1 MKEVTLGKTVSR
13 RSFVKMSAATIAATW
28 AAGTLWNGALKEQV
42 LADEAPGNAEP
53 SIRMVRS
60 TCRCCGKMECGS
72 WITVTNGRVT
82 HIEGDPT
89 AIASRGNL
97 CPKGRAAA
105 QQLYHPDRLRYPLK
119 RTNPRGEDPG
129 WVRISHE
136 EGVQG
141 IADGLNNILE
151 KYGQNSLKCTHGTG
165 RITTYATE
173 AYPTFLLQTANT
185 GSPAGI
191 VCKGPRLSAAA
202 LVCFPGAHWCNLIDG
217 QRVNFQWG
225 TNQEVSNYDNS
236 CRVTVDEHVRAETTI
251 CVGPRMQNLGKESDI
266 WLNLR
271 PGTDDFLGNAMTNYC
286 INELKSYDE
295 VFVKK
300 WSNAPFLVVEELEP
314 TGWTWS
320 KWNDP
325 EGKLEMGSYPLKI
338 RTKLLKESDLVEGG
352 SVRKFAV
359 WDNVANKIIFFD
371 SKTCLW
377 DGETEYTYPAEMEN
391 VYGKNI
397 AKWRESPYCKEWE
410 GWDGEHCQAIRQDS
424 ETGEPY
430 KEFGGV
436 FCEDPGFSIDIDPAI
451 EGSYDVTLKD
461 GRKVKAVPVWQK
473 YAEWLADYDVD
484 AVGEICDVDPDKIR
498 AATAAY
504 CKEGEWGTG
513 GIVFNLPLEHAGNSI
528 QTSRI
533 PLNLSAMMRNID
545 GPGGQRG
552 VENMMYTMDTLFQYH
567 IPWFNNQLDPV
578 NQAKVV
584 GGDHWPLTPWFQ
596 MVGGAALFHD
606 PISASHA
613 ILDNDPYPVRCMLSE
628 SGQHFNAGN
637 ATHNWEAFCSL
648 DFYGAWEI
656 WHSPTVELADILMPA
671 AHFFEV
677 SVARYTQG
685 AEAAIGAQVRVTE
698 PQGDCRWD
706 SAVICGELSQAMG
719 YQYWAGEHDP
729 VPFWPK
735 KLHGIQWP
743 SEKNMLD
750 MSVMG
755 LMTDHPLSDEVG
767 IPISIAAPSP
777 DGNQLIVKDWDD
789 YVAQYQEHG
798 QWSLKEIS
806 PMGYYYRYMW
816 GWQRPRAEDTDPLVP
831 GFNTPTGKYEFW
843 STILESYHPDLTAD
857 FPEKFPMKNTHPER
871 GAEFPQAR
879 EPWESPWNSPEKL
892 AEYPLVYTSGRR
904 NPLYFHNENRQQP
917 WLREQAPAPCVQ
929 IHPDTAAELGIAQGE
944 WVWVESERGKIR
956 QTADLFYGIAPGTVE
971 CDHGWWYPEL
981 SAPKHGWDLSHVNC
995 LVAHDNTHI
1004 SQDPICGTPNLRGYL
1019 VKIYK
1024 ATPENSPFGN
1034 PVPCDDDGTEI
1045 IHTPG
1050 DPRYQKWMM
1059 NYDEERTG
1067 EPYYFTESPTGQ
1079 YPAEPR
1085 IPAYSPYIPGHEL
1098 LPADPYASDPGT
1110 VLDAS

>member
-1 MKEVTLGKTVSR
+1 
-13 RSFVKMSAATIAATW
+13 
-28 AAGTLWNGALKEQV
+28 
-42 LADEAPGNAEP
+42 
-53 SIRMVRS
+53 
-60 TCRCCGKMECGS
+60 MECGS

-82 HIEGDPT
+82 HIEGDPE

-105 QQLYHPDRLRYPLK
+105 QQLYHPDRLRYPLR

-129 WVRISHE
+129 WVRISHD
-136 EGVQG
+136 EGIKA
-141 IADGLNNILE
+141 IADGLNSVLD

-173 AYPTFLLQTANT
+173 AYPTYLLQTANT

-236 CRVTVDEHVRAETTI
+236 CRVTVDEHVKAETTI
-251 CVGPRMQNLGKESDI
+251 CIGPRMQNLGKEADI

-271 PGTDDFLGNAMTNYC
+271 PGTDDFLGNAMGNYLV
-286 INELKSYDE
+286 NELKTYDE
-295 VFVKK
+295 LFVKK
-300 WSNAPFLVVEELEP
+300 WTNAPFLVVEELEP

-338 RTKLLKESDLVEGG
+338 RTKLLKESDMVEGG
-352 SVRKFAV
+352 NIRKFAC
-359 WDNVANKIIFFD
+359 WDTVSDSLIYFD
-371 SKTCLW
+371 SHTCLW
-377 DGETEYTYPAEMEN
+377 DGEEGYTYPDRVKDCFEDRGGLN
-391 VYGKNI
+391 
-397 AKWRESPYCKEWE
+397 CK
-410 GWDGEHCQAIRQDS
+410 
-424 ETGEPY
+424 
-430 KEFGGV
+430 
-436 FCEDPGFSIDIDPAI
+436 DPGFSINIDPAI
-451 EGSYDVTLKD
+451 EGSYEVTLKD
-461 GRKVKAVPVWQK
+461 GRTVKATPVWVK
-473 YAEWLADYDVD
+473 YAEFLADYDVD
-484 AVGEICDVDPDKIR
+484 AVGKICDVDPDKIR

-533 PLNLSAMMRNID
+533 PLNLSALMRNID

-567 IPWFNNQLDPV
+567 IPWFNNQLDPE
-578 NQAKVV
+578 NQIKVV
-584 GGDHWPLTPWFQ
+584 GGEHWPLTPWFQ

-613 ILDNDPYPVRCMLSE
+613 ILDSDPYPVRCMLSE
-628 SGQHFNAGN
+628 SGQHFSGGN
-637 ATHNWEAFCSL
+637 ATHNWDAFCSL

-685 AEAAIGAQVRVTE
+685 AEAAIGAQVRVVE

-706 SAVICGELSQAMG
+706 SADICGELSQAMG
-719 YQYWAGEHDP
+719 YQYWAGDHDP
-729 VPFWPK
+729 VPFWPD
-735 KLHGIQWP
+735 KLRGIKWP
-743 SEKNMLD
+743 TEKNMLD
-750 MSVMG
+750 MSMMG
-755 LMTDHPLSDEVG
+755 LMTDNPLSRMIG
-767 IPISIAAPSP
+767 GHPIAAPNP
-777 DGNQLIVKDWDD
+777 DGKQLVVKDWDD

-816 GWQRPRAEDTDPLVP
+816 GWQRPRAASTDPLVP
-831 GFNTPTGKYEFW
+831 GFNTPTGKYEIW
-843 STILESYHPDLTAD
+843 STILESYHPSLTGD
-857 FPEKFPMKNTHPER
+857 FPENYPIKNMHPER
-871 GAEFPQAR
+871 GAEFPHAR
-879 EPWESPWNSPEKL
+879 EPWESPYSSPEKL
-892 AEYPLVYTSGRR
+892 AKYPLIYTSGRR

-917 WLREQAPAPCVQ
+917 WLREQAPAPCTQ
-929 IHPDTAAELGIAQGE
+929 IHPDTAAELGIEQGD
-944 WVWVESERGKIR
+944 WIWIESERGKIR

-981 SAPKHGWDLSHVNC
+981 SAPKHGWDLSHCNC
-995 LVAHDNTHI
+995 LVAFDKDHA

-1019 VKIYK
+1019 VRVYK

-1050 DPRYQKWMM
+1050 DPRYQRWMM
-1059 NYDEERTG
+1059 NYDEEKTG
-1067 EPYYFTESPTGQ
+1067 EPVYWESVASYQADTRMPRYAPYVTGNMLD
-1079 YPAEPR
+1079 P
-1085 IPAYSPYIPGHEL
+1085 
-1098 LPADPYASDPGT
+1098 DPYKDQA
-1110 VLDAS
+1110 

>member
-1 MKEVTLGKTVSR
+1 MSVSKVLSRLSKTVSR
-13 RSFVKMSAATIAATW
+13 RSFVKMSAATAAATV
-28 AAGTLWNGALKEQV
+28 ALGTLGSGVLTKAA
-42 LADEAPGNAEP
+42 LADNPANAEP
-53 SIRMVRS
+53 NVRKVRS

-72 WITVTNGRVT
+72 WITVTNGRIT

-105 QQLYHPDRLRYPLK
+105 EQLYHPDRIRYPLK

-129 WVRISHE
+129 WVRIGHE
-136 EGVQG
+136 EAVQA
-141 IADGLNNILE
+141 IADGLNSVMA

-173 AYPTFLLQTANT
+173 AYPTYLIQTANT

-225 TNQEVSNYDNS
+225 TNQEVSNYDNA
-236 CRVTVDEHVRAETTI
+236 CRVTVDEHVKAETTI
-251 CVGPRMQNLGKESDI
+251 CIGPRLQNLGKESDI

-271 PGTDDFLGNAMTNYC
+271 PGTDDFLGNAMLNYLV
-286 INELKSYDE
+286 NELKTYDQM
-295 VFVKK
+295 FVKK
-300 WSNAPFLVVEELEP
+300 WTNAPFLVVEELEP

-338 RTKLLKESDLVEGG
+338 RTKLLKESDVVEGG
-352 SVRKFAV
+352 DIRKFAC
-359 WDNVANKIIFFD
+359 WDKVANKLLYFD
-371 SKTCLW
+371 SKSCLW
-377 DGETEYTYPAEMEN
+377 DGESGYSYPD
-391 VYGKNI
+391 
-397 AKWRESPYCKEWE
+397 REKDCF
-410 GWDGEHCQAIRQDS
+410 DDR
-424 ETGEPY
+424 
-430 KEFGGV
+430 GGV
-436 FCEDPGFSIDIDPAI
+436 NCKDPGFSINIDPVL
-451 EGSYDVTLKD
+451 EGSFEVTLKD
-461 GRKVKAVPVWQK
+461 GRKVQAVPVWQK
-473 YAEWLADYDVD
+473 FAEFLADYDVD
-484 AVGEICDVDPDKIR
+484 AVGEICGVDPDKIR

-504 CKEGEWGTG
+504 CKEGQWGTG

-533 PLNLSAMMRNID
+533 PLTLSALMRNID

-567 IPWFNNQLDPV
+567 IPWFNNQLDPA

-584 GGDHWPLTPWFQ
+584 GGEHWPLTPWFQ

-613 ILDNDPYPVRCMLSE
+613 ILDSDPYPVRCMISE

-637 ATHNWEAFCSL
+637 AKHNWDAFCSL
-648 DFYGAWEI
+648 EFYGAWEI
-656 WHSPTVELADILMPA
+656 WHSPTVELADVLMPA

-685 AEAAIGAQVRVTE
+685 AEAAIGAQVKVCE
-698 PQGDCRWD
+698 PQGECRWD

-719 YQYWAGEHDP
+719 YQYWGGDRDP
-729 VPFWPK
+729 VPFWPDALK
-735 KLHGIQWP
+735 GIKWP
-743 SEKNMLD
+743 TEKDMLD

-755 LMTDHPLSDEVG
+755 LRTDNMVSKMTGHA
-767 IPISIAAPSP
+767 IAAPGP
-777 DGNQLIVKDWDD
+777 DGKQLVVKDWDD

-816 GWQRPRAEDTDPLVP
+816 GWFKPRAHPESDPLIP
-831 GFNTPTGKYEFW
+831 GFNTPTGKYEIW
-843 STILESYHPDLTAD
+843 STILESYHPDLTGEFPAD
-857 FPEKFPMKNTHPER
+857 YPMKNTHPER
-871 GAEFPQAR
+871 GAEFHHAR
-879 EPWESPWNSPEKL
+879 EPWESPWSSPEKL
-892 AEYPLVYTSGRR
+892 KEYPLVYTSGRR

-929 IHPDTAAELGIAQGE
+929 IHPDTAAELGIEQGD

-995 LVAHDNTHI
+995 LVPYDSSHA

-1019 VKIYK
+1019 VKVYK
-1024 ATPENSPFGN
+1024 ATPENSPFNN

-1059 NYDEERTG
+1059 NFDEEKTV
-1067 EPYYFTESPTGQ
+1067 EPSYSESVPSYQ
-1079 YPAEPR
+1079 AEPR
-1085 IPAYSPYIPGHEL
+1085 IPVYSPYITGQF
-1098 LPADPYASDPGT
+1098 ASQE
-1110 VLDAS
+1110 